1 MEIKKYRKKPV
12 VIEAIQW
19 NGNNMQEIHSFAGD
33 KAMFKNIDKQP
44 VLILFSHQSTMVA
57 SVTDM
62 IIKGING
69 EFYPCNIDIFKKTYD
84 NI

>member
-1 MEIKKYRKKPV
+1 
-12 VIEAIQW
+12 
-19 NGNNMQEIHSFAGD
+19 
-33 KAMFKNIDKQP
+33 MFKNVDKQL